1 MKKLKVNLKDR
12 SYDILIEK
20 DLKKDF
26 GKHIRNVFKGKKIC
40 VITDD
45 NLNNLYGSYIKEV
58 LENEGFLV
66 NIVSII
72 PGEKSKN
79 FDTLIPIYDK
89 LLDFNLTRS
98 DLIVAFGGGVVGDLA
113 GFIASTFLR
122 GVKFVQ
128 IPTSLLAQVDSS
140 VGGKV
145 GIDLPKGKNLVGAFY
160 QPSLVLIDTKML
172 DTLPERFLNDGMG
185 EVIKYAFI
193 RDKGLFERL
202 NGFKDRAELLENI
215 DEIIYTCCDIKRQVV
230 ENDEKDTG
238 ERMILNFGHTLG
250 HSIEVNHGFESY
262 THGEGVA
269 IGMYAITK
277 ISEALALTKPKTAK
291 KIKDLLVKYN
301 LPFET
306 CKKIDNE
313 DIKKAISSDKKNLQG
328 SLNVILIK
336 DIGESFIYKTDVSFF
351 NNLEY

>member
-1 MKKLKVNLKDR
+1 MRKLKANLKDR
-12 SYDILIEK
+12 SYNILIEK

-26 GKHIRNVFKGKKIC
+26 GKHIKNIFKGEKIC

-45 NLNNLYGSYIKEV
+45 NLNNLYGAFIKEV

-66 NIVSII
+66 NIVSIV

-79 FDTLIPIYDK
+79 FDTVIPIYDK

-98 DLIVAFGGGVVGDLA
+98 DLIVAFGGGVVGDLT

-145 GIDLPKGKNLVGAFY
+145 GVDLPKGKNLVGAFY

-172 DTLPERFLNDGMG
+172 ETLPEKFLNDGMG
-185 EVIKYAFI
+185 EVIKYGCI
-193 RDKGLFERL
+193 KDKSLFERL

-250 HSIEVNHGFESY
+250 HSIEVNYGFESY

-269 IGMYAITK
+269 IGMYGITK
-277 ISEALALTKPKTAK
+277 ISESLSLTKPKTSER
-291 KIKDLLVKYN
+291 IKDLLVKYN

-306 CKKIDNE
+306 CKKVENE
-313 DIKKAISSDKKNLQG
+313 AIKQSISSDKKNLKG

-351 NNLEY
+351 NDLEC

>member
-1 MKKLKVNLKDR
+1 MRKLKVNLKDR
-12 SYDILIEK
+12 SYEILIEK

-26 GKHIRNVFKGKKIC
+26 GKHIKNVFKGEKIC

-45 NLNNLYGSYIKEV
+45 NLNSFYGNSIKEA
-58 LENEGFLV
+58 LESEGFLV

-79 FDTLIPIYDK
+79 FDTVIPIYDK

-122 GVKFVQ
+122 GVKFIQ

-160 QPSLVLIDTKML
+160 QPSLVLIDTKIL
-172 DTLPERFLNDGMG
+172 ETLPDKFLNDGMG

-193 RDKGLFERL
+193 KDKGLFKML
-202 NGFKDRAELLENI
+202 SNFKDKNELLENI

-250 HSIEVNHGFESY
+250 HSIEVNYGFESY

-277 ISEALALTKPKTAK
+277 ISEDLALTKPKTAE

-306 CKKIDNE
+306 YKKIDNE
-313 DIKKAISSDKKNLQG
+313 DIKKSISSDKKNLKG

-336 DIGESFIYKTDVSFF
+336 DIGESFIYKTDVNFF
-351 NNLEY
+351 NNLEC

>member
-1 MKKLKVNLKDR
+1 MRKLKVNLKDR
-12 SYDILIEK
+12 SYEILIEK

-26 GKHIRNVFKGKKIC
+26 GKHIKNVFKGEKIC

-45 NLNNLYGSYIKEV
+45 NLNSFYGNSIKEA
-58 LENEGFLV
+58 LESEGFLV

-79 FDTLIPIYDK
+79 FDTVIPIYDK

-122 GVKFVQ
+122 GVKFIQ

-160 QPSLVLIDTKML
+160 QPSLVLIDTKIL
-172 DTLPERFLNDGMG
+172 ETLPDKFLNDGMG

-193 RDKGLFERL
+193 KDKGLFKML
-202 NGFKDRAELLENI
+202 SNFKDKNELLENI

-250 HSIEVNHGFESY
+250 HSIEVNYDFESY
-262 THGEGVA
+262 THGEGVG

-277 ISEALALTKPKTAK
+277 ISEELALTKHKTSE

-306 CKKIDNE
+306 CKKVNNE
-313 DIKKAISSDKKNLQG
+313 AIKKSISSDKKNLKG

-336 DIGESFIYKTDVSFF
+336 DTGESFIYKTDVNFF
-351 NNLEY
+351 NDLEC

>member
-12 SYDILIEK
+12 SYNILIDK
-20 DLKKDF
+20 NLKKDF
-26 GKHIRNVFKGKKIC
+26 GKLIKKVFNGKKIC
-40 VITDD
+40 IITDD
-45 NLNNLYGSYIKEV
+45 NLNSLYGDFLSDV
-58 LENEGFLV
+58 LKNEGFLV
-66 NIVSII
+66 NIVSIT

-79 FDTLIPIYDK
+79 FNTVIPIYDK

-113 GFIASTFLR
+113 GFIAATFLR
-122 GVKFVQ
+122 GVKFIQ

-145 GIDLPKGKNLVGAFY
+145 GIDIDRGKNLVGAFY

-172 DTLPERFLNDGMG
+172 ETLPEKFLNDGVG
-185 EVIKYAFI
+185 EVIKYGCI
-193 RDKGLFERL
+193 KDKSLFERL
-202 NGFKDRAELLENI
+202 SIFRDKIEFLENI

-250 HSIEVNHGFESY
+250 HSIEVNYGFERY
-262 THGEGVA
+262 THGEGVG
-269 IGMYAITK
+269 IGMYLITK
-277 ISEALALTKPKTAK
+277 ISESLALTKPKTAE
-291 KIKDLLVKYN
+291 KIRNLLIKYN

-306 CKKIDNE
+306 CKRVNNE
-313 DIKKAISSDKKNLQG
+313 EIKRSILSDKKNLEG
-328 SLNVILIK
+328 NLNVILLK
-336 DIGESFIYKTDVSFF
+336 DIGESFIYKTDISFF
-351 NNLEY
+351 NGLEC

>member
-1 MKKLKVNLKDR
+1 MRKLRVNLKDK
-12 SYDILIEK
+12 SYNILIEK
-20 DLKKDF
+20 GLKKDF
-26 GKHIRNVFKGKKIC
+26 GKLIKEVFKGEKIC
-40 VITDD
+40 IITDD
-45 NLNNLYGSYIKEV
+45 NLNSIYGQDIKNI
-58 LENEGFLV
+58 LEAQGFLV
-66 NIVSII
+66 KIVSIV

-79 FDTLIPIYDK
+79 FHTVIPIYDK

-113 GFIASTFLR
+113 GFVASTFLR
-122 GVKFVQ
+122 GIKFVQ

-145 GIDLPKGKNLVGAFY
+145 GVDLPRGKNLVGAFY

-172 DTLPERFLNDGMG
+172 DTLPDMFLSDGMG

-193 RDKGLFERL
+193 KDNGLFKIL
-202 NGFKDRAELLENI
+202 NSFKDKNELLENI

-250 HSIEVNHGFESY
+250 HSIEVNYGFENY
-262 THGEGVA
+262 THGAGVG

-277 ISEALALTKPKTAK
+277 KSEEVGLTHLGTSK
-291 KIKDLLVKYN
+291 KIKDLLIKYS

-306 CKKIDNE
+306 CRKVDNE
-313 DIKKAISSDKKNLQG
+313 SIKKSIFNDKKNLKG
-328 SLNVILIK
+328 SLNIVLIK
-336 DIGESFIYKTDVSFF
+336 DIGEAFIYKTDVNFF
-351 NNLEY
+351 DNLKC

>member
-1 MKKLKVNLKDR
+1 MRKLKVNLKER

-26 GKHIRNVFKGKKIC
+26 GKLIKDVFNGKKIC
-40 VITDD
+40 VITDN
-45 NLNNLYGSYIKEV
+45 NLNSLYGDSIKEV
-58 LENEGFLV
+58 LEEEGFLV
-66 NIVSII
+66 NIVSIT

-79 FDTLIPIYDK
+79 FNTVIPIYDK

-172 DTLPERFLNDGMG
+172 ETLPEKFLNDGMG
-185 EVIKYAFI
+185 EVIKYGCI
-193 RDKGLFERL
+193 RDRKLFERL
-202 NGFKDRAELLENI
+202 NSFKGKTELLENI

-250 HSIEVNHGFESY
+250 HSIEVNYGFESY

-269 IGMYAITK
+269 IGMYKITK
-277 ISEALALTKPKTAK
+277 ISESLALTKPGEAE
-291 KIKDLLVKYN
+291 KIKSLLVKYD

-306 CKKIDNE
+306 CKRIDNE
-313 DIKKAISSDKKNLQG
+313 EIKKSIFSDKKNLKG

-351 NNLEY
+351 DNLQC